1 MTKKFTLVSL
11 TFSAVAYEKSSKLK
25 STLTPSAQ
33 NLFYVI
39 IEFAKALNLKT
50 VKLYLVDDRL
60 QDLKSDTCGF
70 FQLYFYANLFL
81 AITGSQILNNQKLT
95 NTTREKLLKEV
106 FTLNINESE
115 KTVEELAQK
124 M

>member
-25 STLTPSAQ
+25 STLTPSGQ

-50 VKLYLVDDRL
+50 VKLYLVDDRM
-60 QDLKSDTCGF
+60 QD
-70 FQLYFYANLFL
+70 
-81 AITGSQILNNQKLT
+81 
-95 NTTREKLLKEV
+95 
-106 FTLNINESE
+106 
-115 KTVEELAQK
+115 
-124 M
+124 